1 MTDQR
6 AWPPDPE
13 RDVVLDARRLRALAH
28 PMRIKIVGL
37 LRLHGPATATALA
50 DRLNVNTGATSYHLR
65 ELAKAG
71 LVVEDEERG
80 NARDRWWRSVYAM
93 SVLDDPEMM
102 STDPDAVLGYLRGVA
117 QGYAEE
123 MFRHVEELP
132 GLPSEWVE
140 ASTISDWNLRLTAEQ
155 TDVLREELIGVLA
168 KYRTDPDAEAP
179 PGSRQVAVQLQ
190 LFPREEQR

>member
-1 MTDQR
+1 MTDRR

-13 RDVVLDARRLRALAH
+13 RDVVLDARRLRALAN
-28 PMRIKIVGL
+28 PTRIKIVGL

-50 DRLNVNTGATSYHLR
+50 GWLNVNTGATSYHLR

-132 GLPSEWVE
+132 GLPPEWVE
-140 ASTISDWNLRLTAEQ
+140 ASTISDFNLRLTAGQ
-155 TDVLREELIGVLA
+155 ADALREELYAVLV
-168 KYRTDPDAEAP
+168 KYRTDPDAEPLA
-179 PGSRQVAVQLQ
+179 GSRQVAVQLQ
-190 LFPREEQR
+190 VFPREEER